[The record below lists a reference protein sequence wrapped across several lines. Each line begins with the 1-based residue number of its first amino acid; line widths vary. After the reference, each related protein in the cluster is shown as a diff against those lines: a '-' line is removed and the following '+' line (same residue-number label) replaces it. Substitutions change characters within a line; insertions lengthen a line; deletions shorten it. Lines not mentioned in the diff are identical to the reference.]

1 MALLMANMRVPE
13 EREGDFNASLD
24 ACRVA
29 ERRIRRIYERYGTD
43 TVHAAIRIN
52 LDRTERRLRERIA
65 ELPDGSYC
73 YEDYLEYYEEGR
85 LDPVLVADRA
95 DRRRRRHRGRLRGL
109 EPTGPG
115 GSELVA
121 RGDRGGRV
129 RGRQV
134 HPGPGQGGERRRV
147 PAQRARRAASLP
159 AASSWMSR
167 IGKAGVGSV
176 PTRFATACPGFHSG
190 ARSM

>member
-85 LDPVLVADRA
+85 LDPVLVRIELTVDGDGIVADFA
-95 DRRRRRHRGRLRGL
+95 GSN
-109 EPTGPG
+109 PGPG
-115 GSELVA
+115 GGELVA